1 MPVTDVYDTQKKKVS
16 EIYLKDEIFDVEVKT
31 HLISDVIIMQQK
43 NKRRGTASTK
53 NRSRVRGGGVKP
65 WRQKGTGRARVGSR
79 RSPLWVGGGTV
90 FGPTPRDYSYSL
102 PKKVKREALKSVLTL
117 KLKEEKIIVLDNFH
131 LEEIRTKAF
140 KFIMQNFGIENVLI
154 VDGGND
160 TLERSARNV
169 KYAKV
174 LPPEGLNVYDILRH
188 ENLILV
194 KPSLEKIEARLLS

>member
-1 MPVTDVYDTQKKKVS
+1 MPVTDVYDTEKKKVS
-16 EIYLKDEIFDVEVKT
+16 EIYLKDEIFDVEVKP

-53 NRSRVRGGGVKP
+53 NRALVRGGGVKP
-65 WRQKGTGRARVGSR
+65 WRQKGTGRARSGSR

-117 KLKEEKIIVLDNFH
+117 KLKEGKIIVLDNFH

-140 KFIMQNFGIENVLI
+140 KFIMQNFGVENVLI
-154 VDGGND
+154 VDEGND
-160 TLERSARNV
+160 TLERSSRNV
-169 KYAKV
+169 KYTKI

>member
-1 MPVTDVYDTQKKKVS
+1 MPVTDVYDTEKKKVS
-16 EIYLKDEIFDVEVKT
+16 EIYLKDEIFDVEVKP

-53 NRSRVRGGGVKP
+53 NRALVRGGGVKP
-65 WRQKGTGRARVGSR
+65 WRQKGTGRARAGSR

-90 FGPTPRDYSYSL
+90 FGPTPRDYSCSL

-117 KLKEEKIIVLDNFH
+117 KLKEGKIIVLDNFH

-140 KFIMQNFGIENVLI
+140 KFIMQNFGVENVLI
-154 VDGGND
+154 VDEGND
-160 TLERSARNV
+160 TLERSSRNV
-169 KYAKV
+169 KYTKI

>member
-1 MPVTDVYDTQKKKVS
+1 MPVTDVYDTEKKKVS
-16 EIYLKDEIFDVEVKT
+16 EIYLKDEIFDVEVKP

-53 NRSRVRGGGVKP
+53 NRALVRGGGVKP
-65 WRQKGTGRARVGSR
+65 WRQKGTGRARAGSR

-117 KLKEEKIIVLDNFH
+117 KLKEGKIIVLDNFH

-140 KFIMQNFGIENVLI
+140 KFIMQNFGVENVLI
-154 VDGGND
+154 VDEGND
-160 TLERSARNV
+160 TLERSSRNV
-169 KYAKV
+169 KYTKI

>member
-1 MPVTDVYDTQKKKVS
+1 MPVTDVYNTQKKKVC
-16 EIYLKDEIFDVEVKT
+16 EIYLNDEIYDVKVKP

-53 NRSRVRGGGVKP
+53 NRAQVRGGGVKP

-90 FGPTPRDYSYSL
+90 FGPTPRDYSCSL

-117 KLKEEKIIVLDNFH
+117 KLKEGKIIVLDNFH
-131 LEEIRTKAF
+131 LDEIRTKAF
-140 KFIMQNFGIENVLI
+140 VFIMSNFDVQNVLI
-154 VDGGND
+154 VDEGNF

-169 KYAKV
+169 KFTKV

-194 KPSLEKIEARLLS
+194 KPSLEKIETRLLS

>member
-1 MPVTDVYDTQKKKVS
+1 MPVTDVYDTEKKKVS
-16 EIYLKDEIFDVEVKT
+16 EIYLKDEIFDVEVKP

-43 NKRRGTASTK
+43 NKSRGTASTK
-53 NRSRVRGGGVKP
+53 NRALVRGGGVKP
-65 WRQKGTGRARVGSR
+65 WRQKGTGRARSGSR

-117 KLKEEKIIVLDNFH
+117 KLKEGKIIVLDNFH

-140 KFIMQNFGIENVLI
+140 KFIMQNFGVENVLI
-154 VDGGND
+154 VDEGND
-160 TLERSARNV
+160 TLERSSRNV
-169 KYAKV
+169 KYTKV